1 MSASLSSRKLLYE
14 LLSVVVHHGGPQSG
28 HYTVYRKV
36 ILSQAASETPEVES
50 PSTMSREFEKK
61 ISTKDQVADADLPH
75 AANSVPVVADQS
87 YELGSDGAVLAE
99 EALLVTEAVK
109 NKKRE
114 GMPPVKDNAKAV
126 WFKVSDSY
134 VTRVEESEVLLANAS
149 LFFYE
154 RSRSRN

>member
-1 MSASLSSRKLLYE
+1 MD
-14 LLSVVVHHGGPQSG
+14 
-28 HYTVYRKV
+28 V
-36 ILSQAASETPEVES
+36 IFVLTRRPCVQVLQGDHPEVES
-50 PSTMSREFEKK
+50 PSSMPREFEKE
-61 ISTKDQVADADLPH
+61 IGSKDQVAEANLAS
-75 AANSVPVVADQS
+75 AANSVPVVVDQS
-87 YELGSDGAVLAE
+87 IELGSDGTVLAE

-114 GMPPVKDNAKAV
+114 EMPPMKENAKAV